1 MLDAII
7 KALSVGRQIR
17 LWFFIV
23 ISAFVLAACSGG
35 EKEVKTVKVATPQDL
50 EKEVVAVLT
59 ELMTKDSVISID
71 SVPLSCYRYFNSNY
85 SNSLCWFKGS
95 KLSAKGD
102 SLYNRLLWSQY
113 YGLNPYHYHIGPI
126 KANLDSIS
134 SNKELINVTAL
145 VKADLLLSDA
155 YYLMGAHLNKGRF
168 YTDSLLLQTNFSKLD
183 KGWDSVLQ
191 AGYQTGNIKAAFDSL
206 EPKFY
211 NYRMLKKEL
220 ATILN
225 NPNLFNLDSIPF
237 VSEKD
242 SLTKRQLIVKSLL
255 KQGFYDTTGTASDSI
270 RLAKALNK
278 LQKKWFIQP
287 DGKIGK
293 YTTQAL
299 SYSREKIIRQICM
312 AMERWRWE
320 NKFPE
325 RYAFINIPAF
335 WLTVFEKDTVVMQ
348 SAIVCGKPEN
358 QTPVLRSKIDHML
371 IYPYWNVPI
380 SIATK
385 EILPAVQRDTTYIR
399 RKNFEVLGNG
409 NTVLDYTKLPWRRY
423 SKDYLPVRFRQRI
436 GEENSLGVVK
446 FNFNNPYGVY
456 LHDTNSKRY
465 FKTSSRAQSHG
476 CIRLE
481 LFNEFADFL
490 IRDDSLNYTHD
501 SLQVYFAKQEQRKI
515 KLKKPL
521 PIYTR
526 YYTAHADSTGLKLYI
541 DVYRKDEEMMKMIYS
556 DKSYKR

>member
-1 MLDAII
+1 MLLII
-7 KALSVGRQIR
+7 SKALSASRQIR
-17 LWFFIV
+17 LWCFIF
-23 ISAFVLAACSGG
+23 ISILVLAACAGRD
-35 EKEVKTVKVATPQDL
+35 KEIKTVKVSAPQDL
-50 EKEVVAVLT
+50 EKEVAAELA
-59 ELMTKDSVISID
+59 ELMTSDTVITID
-71 SVPLSCYRYFNSNY
+71 SVPLTCYRYFKPNY
-85 SNSLCWFKGS
+85 NKALCWFKG
-95 KLSAKGD
+95 KTLNAKGD

-113 YGLNPYHYHIGPI
+113 YGLIPYQYHTISI
-126 KANLDSIS
+126 KANLDSIQ

-168 YTDSLLLQTNFSKLD
+168 YSDSLLLQTNFSKLD
-183 KGWDSVLQ
+183 KGWDSVLKV
-191 AGYQTGNIKAAFDSL
+191 GYQTGNIKAAFDSL

-211 NYRMLKKEL
+211 HYRMLKKEL
-220 ATILN
+220 AVILN
-225 NPNLFNLDSIPF
+225 DLTLFNLDSIPF

-242 SLTKRQLIVKSLL
+242 SLTRRQLIVKSLL
-255 KQGFYDTTGTASDSI
+255 KQGFYDTTGTATDSI

-287 DGKIGK
+287 DGKLGK

-299 SYSREKIIRQICM
+299 SYNREKIIKQICM

-320 NKFPE
+320 SPFPE

-335 WLTVFEKDTVVMQ
+335 WLTVYEKDTVVMQ

-358 QTPVLRSKIDHML
+358 QTPILKSKIDHML
-371 IYPYWNVPI
+371 IYPYWNVPV

-399 RKNFEVLGNG
+399 RKNFEVLGAG
-409 NTVLDYTKLPWRRY
+409 NKVLDYTKIPWRRY
-423 SKDYLPVRFRQRI
+423 TKDYLPVRFRQRI

-481 LFNEFADFL
+481 QFTEFADFL
-490 IRDDSLNYTHD
+490 IRDDSLHYTHD

-526 YYTAHADSTGLKLYI
+526 YYTAQADSTGLKLYI
-541 DVYRKDEEMMKMIYS
+541 DVYRKDEEMMKLIYS
-556 DKSYKR
+556 KSDE

>member
-1 MLDAII
+1 MLFKPY
-7 KALSVGRQIR
+7 KALFGISRIR
-17 LWFFIV
+17 LSFFISIICILFVSCSQEPETKV
-23 ISAFVLAACSGG
+23 I
-35 EKEVKTVKVATPQDL
+35 KVSTPQDL
-50 EKEVVAVLT
+50 EKETTTLLQYYLKTDSLLT
-59 ELMTKDSVISID
+59 ID
-71 SVPLSCYRYFNSNY
+71 SVPLTCYTFYKSNY
-85 SNSLCWFKGS
+85 TNKLLWFNQASLNI
-95 KLSAKGD
+95 KGD
-102 SLYNRLLWSQY
+102 SLLSLIKHSIY
-113 YGLNPYHYHIGPI
+113 YGLNPQHYHLSNIQNNIDSI
-126 KANLDSIS
+126 KAN
-134 SNKELINVTAL
+134 KEYTNVTAL
-145 VKADLLLSDA
+145 VNADLLLSDA
-155 YYLMGAHLNKGRF
+155 YFLMGAHLNKGRF
-168 YTDSLLLQTNFSKLD
+168 YADSLLLQSNFKKLD
-183 KGWDSVLQ
+183 KGWDSLLVSAYQKGNLK
-191 AGYQTGNIKAAFDSL
+191 AGLDSL

-211 NYRMLKKEL
+211 GYRMLKKEL

-225 NPNLFNLDSIPF
+225 NQTLFQLDSIPF
-237 VSEKD
+237 ISQKD
-242 SLTKRQLIVKSLL
+242 SAIKRQLIVKNLI
-255 KQGFYDTTGTASDSI
+255 KQGFYDTLIQANDSI
-270 RLAKALNK
+270 KLAKALNK

-299 SYSREKIIRQICM
+299 SYNRQKIIQQIAM

-335 WLTVFEKDTVVMQ
+335 ELTVFEKDTVVMQ

-358 QTPVLRSKIDHML
+358 QTPILKSKIDHML

-385 EILPAVQRDTTYIR
+385 EILPAVQRDTSYIR
-399 RKNFEVLGNG
+399 RKNFEVLGANDV
-409 NTVLDYTKLPWRRY
+409 VLDYTKVPWKKY
-423 SKDYLPVRFRQRI
+423 TKDYLPVRFRQRI
-436 GEENSLGVVK
+436 GEENSLGIVK
-446 FNFNNPYGVY
+446 FNFHNPYGVY

-481 LFNEFADFL
+481 KFTEFADFL
-490 IRDDSLNYTHD
+490 IRDDSVNVTHD
-501 SLQVYFAKQEQRKI
+501 SLQVYFAKQEQRKL

-541 DVYRKDEEMMKMIYS
+541 DVYRKDEEMMKLIY
-556 DKSYKR
+556 KK